1 MNETPYAYFDGFDYP
16 SDMPSDGILSRTILD
31 TPSIR
36 FVLFYFAEGQELS
49 EHTASSPAVI
59 HILAGEARL
68 ELGGDTKDA
77 HSGSTAYMPP
87 GLRHAIFAK
96 TPVVMLL
103 QLLKCPRAD
112 AQPSATN
119 S

>member
-16 SDMPSDGILSRTILD
+16 EDMPADGILSRTILD

-36 FVLFYFAEGQELS
+36 LVLFYFAKGQELS
-49 EHTASSPAVI
+49 EHTASSPAI
-59 HILAGEARL
+59 IQILAGDARL
-68 ELGGDTKDA
+68 ELGGDVKEA
-77 HSGSTAYMPP
+77 HSGSTAYMSA
-87 GLRHAIFAK
+87 GLRHSVFAK

-103 QLLKCPRAD
+103 QLLKSPRPD
-112 AQPSATN
+112 AQQSATN